1 MRWTEVEPGVWNAQE
16 EGYIARGEEIPADE
30 QAPAPFFASVVYASG
45 EMATMGSFQWG
56 DSLIEAIILTLRAFD
71 AEAEF
76 ITREVEKERR

>member
-1 MRWTEVEPGVWNAQE
+1 
-16 EGYIARGEEIPADE
+16 
-30 QAPAPFFASVVYASG
+30 
-45 EMATMGSFQWG
+45 MGSFQWG